1 MVDFTQ
7 RSANYYV
14 RDPRQARPQTSPFY
28 NDYYGQPTNVTRMPY
43 NPTAYDPAN
52 APIGVA
58 GGRMANPYPTNGPYF
73 QGTYGYTSNQVNVPG
88 LSSFQNGFVNGV
100 INGVSDTGG
109 VFTRATPI
117 KNALSG
123 AGIAD
128 SVFNR
133 LTNNNL
139 PAGAEYTTLS
149 QETFPQPVST
159 LNSDEDLRVIVSDP
173 SGKLIKGAITK
184 PLEDTGG
191 VLFPYTPSIQINQ
204 RANYEAESLV
214 HTNYENL
221 YYKNSMVDSI
231 NFNAKFTANDGL
243 EAAYV
248 MAVIHFFRA
257 ATKMFYGQDSIA
269 GTPPPVLRL
278 NGYGNLMLDNLPVVV
293 VNFDYNLPEDVDYIS
308 ASIGNQTTTLV
319 PTSLQMNLGFKVLY
333 SRNQISNSFGL
344 EKFVAGDLLTG
355 RKAGDTGPGGFI

>member
-1 MVDFTQ
+1 MVNFTQ
-7 RSANYYV
+7 RAPNYYV
-14 RDPRQARPQTSPFY
+14 RDPRQVRPQTSPFY
-28 NDYYGQPTNVTRMPY
+28 NDYYGQPTNATRAPY
-43 NPTAYDPAN
+43 NPTAYNPY
-52 APIGVA
+52 APPVGVA
-58 GGRMANPYPTNGPYF
+58 GGRFANPYPTNGPYF

-109 VFTRATPI
+109 VFTQANPI

-123 AGIAD
+123 AGIAS

-149 QETFPQPVST
+149 QEAFPQPVST
-159 LNSDEDLRVIVSDP
+159 LNSDEDLRVIISDP
-173 SGKLIKGAITK
+173 SGKLISGAITK

-204 RANYEAESLV
+204 RANYETEQLV
-214 HTNYENL
+214 HTNYEHL
-221 YYKNSMVDSI
+221 YFKNSVVDSI
-231 NFNAKFTANDGL
+231 NVSAKFTANDGT

-248 MAVIHFFRA
+248 MSVIHFFRS

-293 VNFDYNLPEDVDYIS
+293 VSFDYNLPEDVDYIS
-308 ASIGNQTTTLV
+308 ASIGNETTTLI
-319 PTSLQMNLGFKVLY
+319 PTNMQMSIGLKVLY
-333 SRNQISNSFGL
+333 SRNQISNNFGL
-344 EKFVAGDLLTG
+344 EKFVAGDLITG

>member
-1 MVDFTQ
+1 
-7 RSANYYV
+7 V
-14 RDPRQARPQTSPFY
+14 RDPRQVRPQTSPFY
-28 NDYYGQPTNVTRMPY
+28 NDYYGRPTNTTRMPY
-43 NPTAYDPAN
+43 NPTAFNPAIS
-52 APIGVA
+52 PIGVA
-58 GGRMANPYPTNGPYF
+58 GGRIANPYPVNGPYY
-73 QGTYGYTSNQVNVPG
+73 QGSNGYTSNQVNVPG

-109 VFTRATPI
+109 IFTRANPI

-123 AGIAD
+123 AGIAS

-159 LNSDEDLRVIVSDP
+159 LNSDEDLRVIISDP
-173 SGKLIKGAITK
+173 SGKIVSGSITK

-191 VLFPYTPSIQINQ
+191 VLFPYTPTIAISQK
-204 RANYEAESLV
+204 ANYESESLV
-214 HTNYENL
+214 HTNYEHL
-221 YYKNSMVDSI
+221 YFKNSSVDNI
-231 NFNAKFTANDGL
+231 TINAKFTANDGL

-248 MAVIHFFRA
+248 MAVIHFFRS

-293 VNFDYNLPEDVDYIS
+293 TNFDYSLPEDVDYIS
-308 ASIGNQTTTLV
+308 ASIGNETTTLV
-319 PTSLQMNLGFKVLY
+319 PTNMQMTIGVRVVY
-333 SRNQISNSFGL
+333 SRNQLSNNFGL
-344 EKFVAGDLLTG
+344 EKFVAGDLITG
-355 RKAGDTGPGGFI
+355 SKPGDTGPGGFI